1 MKEKISK
8 ELNKILEKIKEDS
21 QLEYN
26 IEMVCK
32 KGEKQNYISI
42 EGSETSCLTALC
54 RFINAL
60 KEAGV
65 AQEKIDYAINL
76 TKMSDEELKE
86 KNKEQDKDEEIMDKI
101 KEIIEK
107 LDD

>member
-21 QLEYN
+21 QPEYD
-26 IEMVCK
+26 IKMVCK
-32 KGEKQNYISI
+32 KGEKQNHISI
-42 EGSETSCLTALC
+42 KGSEISCLTALC
-54 RFINAL
+54 RFIEAL
-60 KEAGV
+60 KETGV

-76 TKMSDEELKE
+76 TKMSDEELE
-86 KNKEQDKDEEIMDKI
+86 ENNKGQDEEIMDKI

>member
-8 ELNKILEKIKEDS
+8 ELNKIIEKIKENS
-21 QLEYN
+21 QPEYN

-42 EGSETSCLTALC
+42 EGSEASCLTALC

-65 AQEKIDYAINL
+65 AQESIDYAINL
-76 TKMSDEELKE
+76 TKMSDEELEE
-86 KNKEQDKDEEIMDKI
+86 KNKGQDEEIIDKI

>member
-1 MKEKISK
+1 MKEKISE
-8 ELNKILEKIKEDS
+8 ELNKILEKIKENS
-21 QLEYN
+21 QPEYD
-26 IEMVCK
+26 IKMVCK

-54 RFINAL
+54 RFIEAL
-60 KEAGV
+60 KKAGV

-86 KNKEQDKDEEIMDKI
+86 NDKGQDEEIMDKI

>member
-1 MKEKISK
+1 MKEKISE
-8 ELNKILEKIKEDS
+8 ELNKILEKFKENS

-32 KGEKQNYISI
+32 KGEKQNYVSI
-42 EGSETSCLTALC
+42 EGSEISCLTALC
-54 RFINAL
+54 RFIEAL

-76 TKMSDEELKE
+76 TKMSSEELKE
-86 KNKEQDKDEEIMDKI
+86 KDKEQNEKIMDKI

-107 LDD
+107 IDD